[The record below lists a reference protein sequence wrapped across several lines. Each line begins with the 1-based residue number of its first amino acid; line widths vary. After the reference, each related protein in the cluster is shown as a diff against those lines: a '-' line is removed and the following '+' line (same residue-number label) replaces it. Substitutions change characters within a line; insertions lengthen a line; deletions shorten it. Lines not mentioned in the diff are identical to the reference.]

1 MRLLAQLGVIAVREN
16 FPLLLVARCP
26 ARGMNLWCKI
36 QSMLLM
42 NWSGYYSR
50 FLLRDVTFTILQL
63 GMTKEFL
70 HGPTRM
76 MSRGRDRAVY

>member
-1 MRLLAQLGVIAVREN
+1 MGIIVDSCTTRKDAKTEIE
-16 FPLLLVARCP
+16 
-26 ARGMNLWCKI
+26 LWDCT
-36 QSMLLM
+36 
-42 NWSGYYSR
+42 N
-50 FLLRDVTFTILQL
+50 LLRDVTFTILQL

>member
-50 FLLRDVTFTILQL
+50 FLYD
-63 GMTKEFL
+63 
-70 HGPTRM
+70 
-76 MSRGRDRAVY
+76 A